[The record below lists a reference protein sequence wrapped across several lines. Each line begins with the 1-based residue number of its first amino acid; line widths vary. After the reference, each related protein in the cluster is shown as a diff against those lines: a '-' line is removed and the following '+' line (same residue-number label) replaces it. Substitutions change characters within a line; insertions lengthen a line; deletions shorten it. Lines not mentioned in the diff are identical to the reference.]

1 MVHGEIG
8 VGLIP
13 KHRINTG
20 SIRVMVNRDINFS
33 LWLDFIERDYLKN
46 EFSTLIKK
54 GIVNG
59 ATSNPAIFANA
70 ITTSPAYKEQ
80 LASLEGKSAK
90 EKYEALA
97 IEDIKTAAQMLRPL
111 YDKGDD
117 GYISIEVDPFLCNDT
132 QGTIEEGKRLFK
144 AIGEPNVMIKVP
156 ATQAG
161 YEAMSALM
169 AEGISVNATL
179 VFSPKQATQCF
190 KAMTKGIAKGEI
202 YGACRVEAVISV
214 FVSRFDR
221 ALDVELEQAGIDP
234 SKTGIYN
241 AAKIYNMIEGNEVPN
256 IRALFASTGVKGDS
270 LAPNYYIKGLMA
282 AHSVNTAPLAT
293 IEAHIATNDRAEVLP
308 LDNEVING
316 YFMNLE
322 DNDFNMDKIY
332 KQLLDEGLVA
342 FEESFKEMLNQIA

>member
-1 MVHGEIG
+1 
-8 VGLIP
+8 
-13 KHRINTG
+13 
-20 SIRVMVNRDINFS
+20 MVNREINFS

-46 EFSTLIKK
+46 EFSKLLEK

-80 LASLEGKSAK
+80 LDSLAGKTAK

-97 IEDIKTAAQMLRPL
+97 IEDIRTAAKMLRPL
-111 YDKGDD
+111 YDEGND

-132 QGTIEEGKRLFK
+132 EGTIAEGKRLFK
-144 AIGEPNVMIKVP
+144 AIGEPNVMVKVP
-156 ATQAG
+156 ATTAG
-161 YEAMSALM
+161 YEAMTALM
-169 AEGISVNATL
+169 SEGISVNATL

-190 KAMTKGIAKGEI
+190 KAMRKGIQQGEN
-202 YGACRVEAVISV
+202 YGACRVEGVISV

-221 ALDVELEQAGIDP
+221 AIDAELEEAGIDP
-234 SKTGIYN
+234 AKTGIYN

-256 IRALFASTGVKGDS
+256 IRALFASTGVKGDR
-270 LAPNYYIKGLMA
+270 LEPNYYIKGLMA

-293 IEAHIATNDRAEVLP
+293 IEAHIQTSDNQEALP
-308 LDNEVING
+308 LEPSVING

-322 DNDFNMDKIY
+322 DNGFNMEKIY

-342 FEESFKEMLNQIA
+342 FEESFNDMLEQIK

>member
-1 MVHGEIG
+1 
-8 VGLIP
+8 
-13 KHRINTG
+13 
-20 SIRVMVNRDINFS
+20 MVNKEINFS

-46 EFSTLIKK
+46 EFSTLLEK

-97 IEDIKTAAQMLRPL
+97 IEDIKTAATMLRPL
-111 YDKGDD
+111 YDSSND

-132 QGTIEEGKRLFK
+132 EGTIAEGKRLFK
-144 AIGEPNVMIKVP
+144 AIGEPNVMVKVP

-161 YEAMSALM
+161 YEAMTELM
-169 AEGISVNATL
+169 SEGISVNATL

-190 KAMTKGIAKGEI
+190 KAMRKGIAKGEK
-202 YGACRVEAVISV
+202 YGACRVEGVISV

-221 ALDVELEQAGIDP
+221 SLDVELEQAGIDP
-234 SKTGIYN
+234 AKTGIYN
-241 AAKIYNMIEGNEVPN
+241 AAKIYNMIEANEVPN
-256 IRALFASTGVKGDS
+256 IRALFASTGVKGDA
-270 LAPNYYIKGLMA
+270 LDANYYIKGLMA

-293 IEAHIATNDRAEVLP
+293 IEAHIATSDNAEALP
-308 LDNEVING
+308 IEQSLLNG

-322 DNDFNMDKIY
+322 DNGFDMDKIY
-332 KQLLDEGLVA
+332 KQLLDEGLVS
-342 FEESFKEMLNQIA
+342 FEESFKDMLEQIK

>member
-1 MVHGEIG
+1 
-8 VGLIP
+8 
-13 KHRINTG
+13 
-20 SIRVMVNRDINFS
+20 MVNREINFS

-46 EFSTLIKK
+46 EFSKLLEK

-80 LASLEGKSAK
+80 LDSLAGKTGK

-97 IEDIKTAAQMLRPL
+97 IEDIRTAAKMLRPL
-111 YDKGDD
+111 YDEGND

-132 QGTIEEGKRLFK
+132 EGTIAEGKRLFK
-144 AIGEPNVMIKVP
+144 AIGEPNVMVKVP
-156 ATQAG
+156 ATTAG
-161 YEAMSALM
+161 YEAMTALM
-169 AEGISVNATL
+169 SEGISVNATL

-190 KAMTKGIAKGEI
+190 KAMRKGIQQGEN
-202 YGACRVEAVISV
+202 YGACRVEGVISV

-221 ALDVELEQAGIDP
+221 AIDAELEEAGIDP
-234 SKTGIYN
+234 AKTGIYN

-256 IRALFASTGVKGDS
+256 IRALFASTGVKGDT
-270 LAPNYYIKGLMA
+270 LEPNYYIKGLMA

-293 IEAHIATNDRAEVLP
+293 IEAHIQTSDNQEALP
-308 LDNEVING
+308 LEPSVING

-322 DNDFNMDKIY
+322 DNGFNMEKIY

-342 FEESFKEMLNQIA
+342 FEKSFNDMLEQIK

>member
-1 MVHGEIG
+1 
-8 VGLIP
+8 
-13 KHRINTG
+13 
-20 SIRVMVNRDINFS
+20 MVNRDINFS

-46 EFSTLIKK
+46 EFGKLLEQ

-80 LASLEGKSAK
+80 LDSLEGKSAK

-111 YDKGDD
+111 YDDGND

-144 AIGEPNVMIKVP
+144 AIGEPNVMVKVP

-161 YEAMSALM
+161 YEAMTALM
-169 AEGISVNATL
+169 EDGISVNATL

-190 KAMTKGIAKGEI
+190 KAMTKGISQCEQFGS
-202 YGACRVEAVISV
+202 CRVEAVISV

-221 ALDVELEQAGIDP
+221 ALDVELEASGIDP
-234 SKTGIYN
+234 YKTGIYN
-241 AAKIYNMIEGNEVPN
+241 AAKIYNMIEGNKVPN
-256 IRALFASTGVKGDS
+256 IRALFASTGVKGDA
-270 LAPNYYIKGLMA
+270 LEANYYIKGLMA

-293 IEAHIATNDRAEVLP
+293 IEAHLETNETAEVLP
-308 LDNEVING
+308 IENAVLNG

-322 DNDFNMDKIY
+322 DNGFNMDDIY

-342 FEESFKEMLNQIA
+342 FEESFANMLEQIK

>member
-1 MVHGEIG
+1 
-8 VGLIP
+8 
-13 KHRINTG
+13 
-20 SIRVMVNRDINFS
+20 MVNKEINFS

-46 EFSTLIKK
+46 EFGKLLEQ

-59 ATSNPAIFANA
+59 ATSNPAIFAEA

-80 LASLEGKSAK
+80 LATLEGKSAK

-97 IEDIKTAAQMLRPL
+97 VEDIKTAAQMLRPL
-111 YDKGDD
+111 YDDGND

-132 QGTIEEGKRLFK
+132 EGTIKEGKRLFR
-144 AIGEPNVMIKVP
+144 AIGEPNVMVKVP

-161 YEAMSALM
+161 YEAMTALM

-179 VFSPKQATQCF
+179 IFSPKQAIQCF
-190 KAMTKGIAKGEI
+190 KAMTKGIAEGEKF
-202 YGACRVEAVISV
+202 GSCRVEGVISV

-221 ALDVELEQAGIDP
+221 ALDTELEASGIDP
-234 SKTGIYN
+234 HKSGIYN
-241 AAKIYNMIEGNEVPN
+241 AAKIYNMIEKNGVSN
-256 IRALFASTGVKGDS
+256 IRALFASTGVKGDN
-270 LAPNYYIKGLMA
+270 LTANYYIKGLMA

-293 IEAHIATNDRAEVLP
+293 IEAHLKSNETAEELP
-308 LDNEVING
+308 IDDTILNG

-322 DNDFNMDKIY
+322 DNGFKMDDVY

-342 FEESFKEMLNQIA
+342 FEESFTKMLDKIK

>member
-1 MVHGEIG
+1 
-8 VGLIP
+8 
-13 KHRINTG
+13 
-20 SIRVMVNRDINFS
+20 MVNREINFS

-46 EFSTLIKK
+46 EFSKLLEK

-80 LASLEGKSAK
+80 LDSLAGKTGK

-97 IEDIKTAAQMLRPL
+97 IEDIRTAAKMLRPL
-111 YDKGDD
+111 YDEGND

-132 QGTIEEGKRLFK
+132 EGTIAEGKRLFK
-144 AIGEPNVMIKVP
+144 AIGEPNVMVKVP
-156 ATQAG
+156 ATTAG
-161 YEAMSALM
+161 YEAMTALM
-169 AEGISVNATL
+169 SEGISVNATL

-190 KAMTKGIAKGEI
+190 KAMRKGIQQGEN
-202 YGACRVEAVISV
+202 YGACRVEGVISV

-221 ALDVELEQAGIDP
+221 AIDAELEEAGIDP
-234 SKTGIYN
+234 AKTGIYN

-256 IRALFASTGVKGDS
+256 IRALFASTGVKGDT
-270 LAPNYYIKGLMA
+270 LEPNYYIKGLMA

-293 IEAHIATNDRAEVLP
+293 IEAHIQTSDNQEALP
-308 LDNEVING
+308 LEPSVING

-322 DNDFNMDKIY
+322 DNGFNMEKIY

-342 FEESFKEMLNQIA
+342 FEESFNDMLEQIK

>member
-1 MVHGEIG
+1 
-8 VGLIP
+8 
-13 KHRINTG
+13 
-20 SIRVMVNRDINFS
+20 MVNKEINFS

-46 EFSTLIKK
+46 EFSTLLEK

-97 IEDIKTAAQMLRPL
+97 IEDIKTAATMLRPL
-111 YDKGDD
+111 YDSSND

-132 QGTIEEGKRLFK
+132 EGTIAEGKRLFK
-144 AIGEPNVMIKVP
+144 AIGEPNVMVKVP

-161 YEAMSALM
+161 YEAMTELM
-169 AEGISVNATL
+169 SEGISVNATL

-190 KAMTKGIAKGEI
+190 KAMRKGIAKGEK
-202 YGACRVEAVISV
+202 YGACRVEGVISV

-221 ALDVELEQAGIDP
+221 ALDVELEEAGIDP
-234 SKTGIYN
+234 AKTGIYN
-241 AAKIYNMIEGNEVPN
+241 AAKIYNMIEANEVPN
-256 IRALFASTGVKGDS
+256 IRALFASTGVKGDA
-270 LAPNYYIKGLMA
+270 LDANYYIKGLMA

-293 IEAHIATNDRAEVLP
+293 IEAHIETSDNAEALP
-308 LDNEVING
+308 IEQSLVNG

-322 DNDFNMDKIY
+322 DNGFDMDKIY
-332 KQLLDEGLVA
+332 KQLLDEGLVS
-342 FEESFKEMLNQIA
+342 FEESFKDMLEQIK

>member
-1 MVHGEIG
+1 
-8 VGLIP
+8 
-13 KHRINTG
+13 
-20 SIRVMVNRDINFS
+20 MVNREIKFS

-46 EFSTLIKK
+46 DFSALLEK

-80 LASLEGKSAK
+80 LASLEGKTAK

-97 IEDIKTAAQMLRPL
+97 VDDIRTAAKMLRPL
-111 YDKGDD
+111 YDDGND

-132 QGTIEEGKRLFK
+132 EGTIAEGKRLIK
-144 AIGEPNVMIKVP
+144 PIGEPNVMVKVP

-161 YEAMSALM
+161 YDAMTALM

-190 KAMTKGIAKGEI
+190 KAMRKGIQQGEK
-202 YGACRVEAVISV
+202 YGSCRVEAVISV

-221 ALDVELEQAGIDP
+221 ALDVELEQAGLDP
-234 SKTGIYN
+234 AKTGIYN
-241 AAKIYNMIEGNEVPN
+241 AAKIYNMIEGHEVPN
-256 IRALFASTGVKGDS
+256 IRALFASTGVKGDI
-270 LAPNYYIKGLMA
+270 LEPNYYVKGLMA

-293 IEAHIATNDRAEVLP
+293 IEEHIKTDDTKEALP
-308 LDNEVING
+308 IEPALING

-322 DNDFNMDKIY
+322 DNDFDMDKIY
-332 KQLLDEGLVA
+332 KQLLDEGLSA
-342 FEESFKEMLNQIA
+342 FEDSFKDMLEQIK